1 MRFFNRLFIAV
12 PILVQDSISKTIRSY
27 RVRVDYQTMLELIKQ
42 NVHEVDAAA
51 QVWLYGSRARGEAH
65 DDSDWDVLVLSPKE
79 KLTFKEEEQFMDHI
93 CDVIVKTGQAIQLF
107 AYGMKDWH
115 SRHSITPFYQNV
127 QSEAVLL

>member
-1 MRFFNRLFIAV
+1 M
-12 PILVQDSISKTIRSY
+12 K
-27 RVRVDYQTMLELIKQ
+27 VDYQTMLELIKQ

-93 CDVIVKTGQAIQLF
+93 CDAVSYTHLGLVG
-107 AYGMKDWH
+107 
-115 SRHSITPFYQNV
+115 
-127 QSEAVLL
+127 SEMCIRDRLLRQGKQFNCLLMV

>member
-1 MRFFNRLFIAV
+1 M
-12 PILVQDSISKTIRSY
+12 K
-27 RVRVDYQTMLELIKQ
+27 VDYQTMLELIKQ

-93 CDVIVKTGQAIQLF
+93 CDVIGIRVI
-107 AYGMKDWH
+107 
-115 SRHSITPFYQNV
+115 
-127 QSEAVLL
+127 LLLHFIRMFNRKQYCYE